1 MQEGRPAV
9 MASRPS
15 QYFYDSL
22 LHGIGWFF
30 LFFCGIEEL
39 KSQVL
44 LWLCLVYV
52 FFTLSCVCVSSYEW
66 FA

>member
-1 MQEGRPAV
+1 MQKEGRPAV

-30 LFFCGIEEL
+30 PFSCGIGGLE
-39 KSQVL
+39 
-44 LWLCLVYV
+44 
-52 FFTLSCVCVSSYEW
+52 
-66 FA
+66 A